1 MAVPV
6 FIGDE
11 WTAAGWRLAGARVMV
26 PDARAASVRAAFDEA
41 CEGSPSLVLVTARFA
56 QLLDSARLME
66 ARRKLDPPV
75 LVIGDAAGSDRPDD
89 VAGAIRERMGVAR

>member
-11 WTAAGWRLAGARVMV
+11 WTETGWRLAGARVIV
-26 PDARAASVRAAFDEA
+26 PELQAEAVRAAVDAA
-41 CEGSPSLVLVTARFA
+41 CEGSPPLVLVAARFA
-56 QLLDSARLME
+56 RLLDADRLMQ

-75 LVIGDAAGSDRPDD
+75 LVIGDAAGSVRPDD

>member
-11 WTAAGWRLAGARVMV
+11 WTAAGWRLAGARVIV
-26 PDARAASVRAAFDEA
+26 PDLEAATVRAAFDEA
-41 CEGSPSLVLVTARFA
+41 CEAAPPLVLVAARFA
-56 QLLDSARLME
+56 RLLDADRLMQ
-66 ARRKLDPPV
+66 ARRMLDPPV

-89 VAGAIRERMGVAR
+89 VAGAIRDRMGVAR